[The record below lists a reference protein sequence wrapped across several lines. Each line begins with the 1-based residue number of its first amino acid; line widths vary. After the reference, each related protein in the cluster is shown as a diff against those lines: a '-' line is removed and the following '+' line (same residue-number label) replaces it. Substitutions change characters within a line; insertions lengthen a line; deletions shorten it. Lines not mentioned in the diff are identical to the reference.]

1 MIPRPYQTRAIDA
14 ARQAFQDGSKAVLV
28 VAPTGSGKT
37 CMGATVVA
45 GHLARAPENRVV
57 WLAHRTE
64 LLDQAAGA
72 IHAAGLEVSLRNSNP
87 SARVHVESVQTILA
101 RGHAPEAS
109 LLIADEAHHYVDSG
123 RWGDIVALYKLVLG
137 LTATPERGDGKPLSF
152 FQSLVVAAQIRE
164 LIELGYL
171 VPLHVKFPVP
181 AVGKGDI
188 SKRPVDA
195 YLAECKG
202 QRAIVFAG
210 HLKAAES
217 YLAGFREQGIRC
229 ALVSG
234 KTPAGT
240 RADVLAMHKR
250 GELQVL
256 VNCGVLTEGYDD
268 PAVSCII
275 IARRCDSQGL
285 WLQMT
290 GRGLRPSAGKARC
303 TLLDLMGM
311 VHTLGRPDSDRIFSL
326 EGEPISLSHRA
337 TYTVARLC
345 ASCKT
350 VIDDSGVCFECGMT
364 NGLVIPKATG
374 VELFSWED
382 FYKDVRD
389 NLKPRRDAISLAGML
404 RKYRK
409 PDGKPNLAQATNR
422 YFAIFKRYP
431 DATCVAQARE
441 LNEKSDIEFARAVEE
456 RDRAQAE
463 LMEAA
468 RQHRRAAGI
477 EEAAQ

>member
-1 MIPRPYQTRAIDA
+1 MIPRPYQTRAIADA
-14 ARQAFQDGSKAVLV
+14 RAAFQAGSKAVLV

-37 CMGATVVA
+37 FMGATVVG

-64 LLDQAAGA
+64 LLEQAAKA
-72 IHAAGLEVSLRNSNP
+72 IHESGLEVSLRCSSP
-87 SARVHVESVQTILA
+87 SARVQVESVQTILA
-101 RGHAPEAS
+101 RGHAPEAT

-123 RWGDIVALYKLVLG
+123 RWGDIVALYKLILG

-164 LIELGYL
+164 LIEQGYL

-181 AVGKGDI
+181 AVGKGEI
-188 SKRPVDA
+188 SRRPVDA
-195 YLAECKG
+195 YLEEAKG
-202 QRAIVFAG
+202 QRAIVFAS
-210 HLKAAES
+210 HLKAAQS
-217 YLAGFREQGIRC
+217 YLDDFRANGVTG

-234 KTPAGT
+234 KTTAST
-240 RADVLAMHKR
+240 RADVLAAHKR
-250 GELQVL
+250 GDIAVL

-290 GRGLRPSAGKARC
+290 GRGLRPAEGKARC
-303 TLLDLMGM
+303 TLLDLMGV
-311 VHTLGRPDSDRIFSL
+311 VHTLGRPDSDRNFSL
-326 EGEPISLSHRA
+326 EGEPITLKTSMRYS
-337 TYTVARLC
+337 TARLC
-345 ASCKT
+345 ASCKA

-374 VELFSWED
+374 AELFSWED
-382 FYKDVRD
+382 FSKDVKE
-389 NLKPRRDAISLAGML
+389 NLKPRRDAISLAGMM

-409 PDGKPNLAQATNR
+409 ADGKPNLAQVTQR
-422 YFAIFKRYP
+422 YHAIFKRWP
-431 DATCVAQARE
+431 DAQCLAQARD

-463 LMEAA
+463 LMQRARDHRKASGMEASS
-468 RQHRRAAGI
+468 
-477 EEAAQ
+477 